1 VDLDQLKG
9 IVSTVLSKRASSGT
23 PLHIPEGGAFGHAS
37 GDAAEEWCLDG
48 LSKALTNVDV
58 KWVHSFLT
66 EALGVRVL
74 RLSGPQSP
82 TAIKTTI
89 DRETWWSPL
98 LLNRK
103 AVEGYLEKGE
113 CQKWQQ
119 AGADL
124 TMTQGTYPFTGVNDL
139 VLLNVKSHALGRAS
153 RPPNIMSGLRLLE
166 FFDRILADKNS
177 NALLSA
183 TNLWLVGIGYQEVSP
198 VKVEEVKVLDLFRID
213 VSAISQINF
222 DAAIQLQFRVS
233 EMEEKRQSKLD
244 FISALSERFL
254 NDWRRHATQ
263 KEAKFTQLVGR
274 VQRNLR

>member
-1 VDLDQLKG
+1 M
-9 IVSTVLSKRASSGT
+9 
-23 PLHIPEGGAFGHAS
+23 
-37 GDAAEEWCLDG
+37 DG
-48 LSKALTNVDV
+48 LSKTLTNVDV
-58 KWVHSFLT
+58 EWVHSFLT
-66 EALGVRVL
+66 KALGVRVP

-82 TAIKTTI
+82 SAIKTAM

-103 AVEGYLEKGE
+103 AVEGYLERGV

-124 TMTQGTYPFTGVNDL
+124 TMAQGRYPFTGVNDL
-139 VLLNVKSHALGRAS
+139 VLLNVKSHELGRAS

-166 FFDRILADKNS
+166 FFDRILVDKNS
-177 NALLSA
+177 YALLNA
-183 TNLWLVGIGYQEVSP
+183 TNLWLVGIGYRDVSP

-213 VSAISQINF
+213 VTDISQINF

-233 EMEEKRQSKLD
+233 DMEERPQSKLD

-254 NDWRRHATQ
+254 NDWRRHVTQ
-263 KEAKFTQLVGR
+263 KDAKFTRLVDRIQG
-274 VQRNLR
+274 NLH